1 LLLSNSEELKGFDGN
16 SIAKYYDELGMSIT
30 SAKKTREFHYSL
42 PSEVTFLKRSFRKEE
57 KSKIVKP
64 PLDKVSMLSPLSWIH
79 KSEDPVRATKDNVL
93 TVLREAT
100 YWGREYYNSL
110 RVSIIESAQYS
121 STTCYMPLPSFDD
134 MEAQVAA
141 IPMNEWGST
150 IGDWDI
156 SS

>member
-1 LLLSNSEELKGFDGN
+1 MVIQSQ
-16 SIAKYYDELGMSIT
+16 KYYDQIGMSIT
-30 SAKKTREFHYSL
+30 SAQKTRDFHYSL

-57 KSKIVKP
+57 DSKQVKP
-64 PLDKVSMLSPLSWIH
+64 PLDKTSMLSPLSWIH
-79 KSEDPVRATKDNVL
+79 KCDDPVRATKDNVL

-110 RVSIIESAQYS
+110 RNNIMKCQKYS
-121 STTCYMPLPSFDD
+121 TALGYMPLPSFDD

-141 IPMNEWGST
+141 IPMNEWGSD
-150 IGDWDI
+150 IGDWNI